1 MVLLT
6 MDNLQ
11 LWVISDLELSSG
23 TSMDGSVV
31 SRLLICAH
39 IYILYI
45 YIYLYTHIYIY
56 LYTHVLIYIY
66 VHAFLMKRSQA

>member
-11 LWVISDLELSSG
+11 LWVSSDLGLSTG

-31 SRLLICAH
+31 SRLLNSFDMC
-39 IYILYI
+39 IYIYYMSI
-45 YIYLYTHIYIY
+45 CIYLYTHTYI
-56 LYTHVLIYIY
+56 
-66 VHAFLMKRSQA
+66 FMCMPF